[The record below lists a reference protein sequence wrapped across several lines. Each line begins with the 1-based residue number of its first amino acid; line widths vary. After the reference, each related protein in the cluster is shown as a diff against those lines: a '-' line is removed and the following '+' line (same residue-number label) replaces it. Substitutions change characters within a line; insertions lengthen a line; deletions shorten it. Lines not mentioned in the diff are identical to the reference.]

1 MSATPSATPSATLL
15 LAEKIVALRDAP
27 LTQEAETVA
36 TQCLLD
42 WFGVAL
48 QGAQEPVAEIL
59 TDELARGNQ
68 GAHAIIG
75 RRETTDLINA
85 ALVNGTI
92 GHALDYDDAI
102 PASLGHA
109 TVPVAPTV
117 LALAVELDATGD
129 ATLRAFLA
137 GYEAECA
144 IGTYF
149 GPAHYARG
157 YHATSTV
164 GVFGAAAAAALLLGL
179 DAQQTARALSL
190 AATQSGGLKSLF
202 GSMGK
207 PMHAG
212 RAAADGLLAARLVA
226 RGFDSIEDG
235 LENAQ
240 GAGPVLAG
248 LDAGAAINVD
258 QFGSQIRGTL
268 FKYHAACYGTHA
280 PIEAARDFLAAHQP
294 EDIEKIE
301 IHVGTMCIGM
311 CDIETPSSPLEC
323 KFSLHHAVAMV
334 LAGVDTASLANYSTE
349 MANDPRLGAL
359 RDKMQVIGGFED
371 EEGIMSAK
379 LLVTT
384 KNETLTFYRH
394 TGHPSDDLADQQ
406 RRLEEKYDALAAPI
420 LGAAADRLKHA
431 VKELRQAPHLHE
443 IMQLAVPA

>member
-1 MSATPSATPSATLL
+1 MTATMH
-15 LAEKIVALRDAP
+15 LAEKIVALRDTP
-27 LTQEAETVA
+27 LDSEAQAVA

-48 QGAQEPVAEIL
+48 QGAAEPVADIMAS
-59 TDELARGNQ
+59 ELARGNH
-68 GAHAIIG
+68 GSHAIIG
-75 RRETTDLINA
+75 RREKAGLIDA

-92 GHALDYDDAI
+92 GHALDFDDAI

-109 TVPVAPTV
+109 TVPVAPAV
-117 LALAVELDATGD
+117 MALAAELDASGEQ
-129 ATLRAFLA
+129 TLRAFLA

-149 GPAHYARG
+149 GPDHYARG
-157 YHATSTV
+157 YHATATV
-164 GVFGAAAAAALLLGL
+164 GVFGAAAAASLLLGL

-226 RGFDSIEDG
+226 RGFDAIEDG

-248 LDAGAAINVD
+248 LHAGAELNVD
-258 QFGSQIRGTL
+258 SFGTQIRGTL

-280 PIEAARDFLAAHQP
+280 PIEAARDFMAAHDP
-294 EDIEKIE
+294 ADIESIE

-311 CDIETPSSPLEC
+311 CDNETPTSSLEC

-334 LAGVDTASLANYSTE
+334 LAGVDTASLDNYSAD
-349 MANDPRLGAL
+349 MAANPKLAAW
-359 RDKMQVIGGFED
+359 RDKMTVIGGFED
-371 EEGIMSAK
+371 EHGIMSAK
-379 LLVTT
+379 LVIHTGD
-384 KNETLTFYRH
+384 ETLAFYRH
-394 TGHPSDDLADQQ
+394 TGHPSDNLADQQ
-406 RRLEEKYDALAAPI
+406 RRLEEKYDALAIPV
-420 LGAAADRLKHA
+420 LGDAANKLKQA
-431 VKELRQAPHLHE
+431 VNNLAQAPNVHE
-443 IMQLAVPA
+443 IMRLAVPA

>member
-1 MSATPSATPSATLL
+1 MTATLK

-27 LTQEAETVA
+27 LDTAAATVA

-42 WFGVAL
+42 WFGVSL
-48 QGAQEPVAEIL
+48 QGAKEPVAAIMAG
-59 TDELARGNQ
+59 ELAGSNQ
-68 GAHAIIG
+68 GAHAIVG
-75 RRETTDLINA
+75 RREKADLLDA
-85 ALVNGTI
+85 ALINGTI
-92 GHALDYDDAI
+92 GHALDFDDAI

-109 TVPVAPTV
+109 TVPVAPAV
-117 LALAVELDATGD
+117 LALAAELDASGEQ
-129 ATLRAFLA
+129 TLRAFMA

-149 GPAHYARG
+149 GPDHYARG
-157 YHATSTV
+157 YHATATV
-164 GVFGAAAAAALLLGL
+164 GVFGSAAAASLLLGL
-179 DAQQTARALSL
+179 DAHQTARALSL

-226 RGFDSIEDG
+226 RGFDAIEDG

-248 LDAGAAINVD
+248 LSAGTELNVD
-258 QFGSQIRGTL
+258 TFGTQIRGTL

-280 PIEAARDFLAAHQP
+280 PIEAARDFMAAHDP
-294 EDIEKIE
+294 ADIESIE

-311 CDIETPSSPLEC
+311 CDNETPTSSLEC

-334 LAGVDTASLANYSTE
+334 LGGVDTASLDNYSAE
-349 MANDPRLGAL
+349 MAADPKLAAW
-359 RDKMQVIGGFED
+359 RDKMTVIGGFED
-371 EEGIMSAK
+371 EHGIMSAK
-379 LLVTT
+379 LVVHTG
-384 KNETLTFYRH
+384 NETLTFYRH
-394 TGHPSDDLADQQ
+394 TGHPSNDLADQQ
-406 RRLEEKYDALAAPI
+406 RRLEEKYDALAEPV
-420 LGAAADRLKHA
+420 LGEAADALKQA
-431 VKELRQAPHLHE
+431 VKNLAEAPHVHQ